1 MKKLLKI
8 LINLFTLKSAT
19 LQGSIAC
26 FDSTAN
32 ESKLTLDNFN
42 YVIDEKDAAK
52 LNYDML
58 MTKIKE
64 KLVKLGKPVNNNL
77 EVAKIE
83 SLLAEGKLAIS
94 FLKDDN
100 SVFQKDEFNHY
111 YGNFKIQIKTLE
123 DNDYFT
129 SQSTVDNLKKIY
141 SLNLNDDVTFDVSNI
156 DVSNTD
162 LEIINHLRQTIANYL
177 QDQKIANN
185 NLAYDITIES
195 TTESSTKNK
204 IFTFNFVPKENSF
217 LTFDPVN
224 TKTIEIKKNILNL
237 PNENLLDEI
246 NGFDSKAYLEEQVK
260 TKI

>member
-32 ESKLTLDNFN
+32 ESKRDLNDNFN
-42 YVIDEKDAAK
+42 YVISEKDFTK

-64 KLVKLGKPVNNNL
+64 KLVKLGKPLHNRL
-77 EVAKIE
+77 KVAKID
-83 SLLAEGKLAIS
+83 SLIKEGKLAIT
-94 FLKDDN
+94 FLDN
-100 SVFQKDEFNHY
+100 NNAQLNKKHFNHY
-111 YGNFKIQIKTLE
+111 YGAFKIKVKTLK

-129 SQSTVDNLKKIY
+129 SEKTVDNLKKKY
-141 SLNLNDDVTFDVSNI
+141 SLDLNDITFDVSNI
-156 DVSNTD
+156 DVSNSEQD
-162 LEIINHLRQTIANYL
+162 IINHLKKTIANYL
-177 QDQKIANN
+177 QDQKIASN

-195 TTESSTKNK
+195 IRESSTKK
-204 IFTFNFVPKENSF
+204 KAFKFNFVPKKNSF

-224 TKTIEIKKNILNL
+224 TKTIKIKKNNLNL
-237 PNENLLDEI
+237 PNEDLLDTI
-246 NGFDSKAYLEEQVK
+246 VSFNSKANLKDQIK